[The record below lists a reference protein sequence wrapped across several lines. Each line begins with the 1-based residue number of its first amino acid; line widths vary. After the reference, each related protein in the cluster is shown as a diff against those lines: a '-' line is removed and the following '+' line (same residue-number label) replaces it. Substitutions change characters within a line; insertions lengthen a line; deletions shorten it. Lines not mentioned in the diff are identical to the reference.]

1 MNRRRSPGQTRGPS
15 PSVVGATRATTLNA
29 IRIGAHEPWSRGSV
43 AVLETQVVA
52 TPTGL
57 MTRGLLSGR
66 CRALVD
72 FAEQPRSLAEIS
84 ARLQCRLESAFRM
97 VCDLSESGYLAV
109 YLPNPRAVAD
119 VRTLEAVIA
128 GLVVLS

>member
-1 MNRRRSPGQTRGPS
+1 
-15 PSVVGATRATTLNA
+15 
-29 IRIGAHEPWSRGSV
+29 
-43 AVLETQVVA
+43 
-52 TPTGL
+52 
-57 MTRGLLSGR
+57 MTCGLLSGR

-84 ARLQCRLESAFRM
+84 ARLECRLESAFRM
-97 VCDLSESGYLAV
+97 VRDLSDSGYLAV

-128 GLVVLS
+128 SLAVLS